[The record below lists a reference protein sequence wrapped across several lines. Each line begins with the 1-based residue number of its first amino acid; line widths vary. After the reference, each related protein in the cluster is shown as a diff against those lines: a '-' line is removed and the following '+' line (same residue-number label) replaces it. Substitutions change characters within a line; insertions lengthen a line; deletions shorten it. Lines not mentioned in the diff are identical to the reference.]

1 MSIVEAVKA
10 KRLATVKKQIV
21 GAENFENSIKKQAVL
36 AEIVLH
42 GEDDDLAEAR
52 KAQRI
57 YYEYL
62 NKYTHKKHIPPSS
75 LDTPRAVT
83 FWKSV
88 AATIA
93 QSQVQ
98 TEEFM
103 SAQFSWFDKNFGTS
117 PQLKNLRTE
126 AAIIRAQ
133 EAANIAPKKVVA
145 KYTAAVGNFADTMRM
160 ADQMLRNI
168 CKAQKMTRQ
177 EAYCKLV
184 IPGLL
189 SLPESFLKADPE
201 YAKAKESLNDRR

>member
-21 GAENFENSIKKQAVL
+21 GAENFENSIKKQAVI
-36 AEIVLH
+36 ADIVLS

-52 KAQRI
+52 KLQRL
-57 YYEYL
+57 YYEYY
-62 NKYTHKKHIPPSS
+62 NKYTHKKSIPPS
-75 LDTPRAVT
+75 LETPRAQT
-83 FWKSV
+83 YWKSV
-88 AATIA
+88 AAA
-93 QSQVQ
+93 VVQSQVPA
-98 TEEFM
+98 EEYI
-103 SAQFSWFDKNFGTS
+103 SAQFSWFDKNFGTA

-126 AAIIRAQ
+126 AAVIRAQ

-160 ADQMLRNI
+160 ADQMLRDV

-177 EAYCKLV
+177 EVYRNLV

-189 SLPESFLKADPE
+189 SMPESFLKADPE
-201 YAKAKESLNDRR
+201 FAKAKESLNDRR